1 MRKEDLM
8 TLVVYGL
15 MFLVA
20 LFVGLQIIAPA
31 FIETGISGADQYAYA
46 IVTIAIGF
54 LFNVIVLELAHVL
67 GAIAG
72 GYTIQ
77 MVNILGIALYKQAK
91 SWRVGFRPYDGLTGE
106 TKVVAKTDKA
116 NPFPGLWFGLLF
128 FILEIIIL
136 FPAAYFLFTEDQW
149 GRYAFIITIAIGAI
163 LMVYNYMPFKLDS
176 MTDGYRLALTNRQMA
191 KGDPSYNELIRI
203 EKAYAEGQHPGKIKT
218 FEKLTGVTTQIM
230 LYQIYDWL
238 MNESYIQALEL
249 LERILNERDKLPDLL
264 VNRVFSLK
272 LYAILLDKSPKEGS
286 KYYFEQ
292 LTSKQ
297 KRFLANDLSMESL
310 RAYLLV
316 AGTIE
321 DSYSECVFVMERK
334 DKALKRTVEPGRQ
347 QAEKVLFERA
357 LAIVKKRHKDWKL

>member
-1 MRKEDLM
+1 MRKEEIL
-8 TLVVYGL
+8 TWLVYGL

-20 LFVGLQIIAPA
+20 LYVGLQIIAPA
-31 FIETGISGADQYAYA
+31 FVETGIVGPEQYAYA
-46 IVTIAIGF
+46 IITIACGF
-54 LFNVIVLELAHVL
+54 LLNVILLELAHVI
-67 GAIAG
+67 GALVG
-72 GYTIQ
+72 GYRIQ
-77 MVNILGIALYKQAK
+77 MVNVLGLAIYQ
-91 SWRVGFRPYDGLTGE
+91 VGNQWHVGLRSYDGLSGE
-106 TKVVAKTDKA
+106 TKVTATTDKA

-128 FILEIIIL
+128 FILEIVVL
-136 FPAAYFLFTEDQW
+136 FPAAYLLFTEDQW
-149 GRYAFIITIAIGAI
+149 GRYALIITISIGAI

-176 MTDGYRLALTNRQMA
+176 MTDGYKLALTNRQMS

-203 EKAYAEGQHPGKIKT
+203 EKAYADGQHPGPIKI
-218 FEKLTGVTTQIM
+218 FEKFTGVTTQIM
-230 LYQIYDWL
+230 LYQIYEWL
-238 MNESYIQALEL
+238 VQESYVDALKL

-264 VNRVFSLK
+264 VNRVFSQK
-272 LYAILLDKSPKEGS
+272 LYAVLIDKSPKEGT

-321 DSYSECVFVMERK
+321 DSYSECVFVLERK

-347 QAEKVLFERA
+347 QAEKILFERA
-357 LAIVKKRHKDWKL
+357 LAVVKKRHKDWKL